1 MDAADMP
8 AATWEV
14 RPEFDGPDATEQS
27 ANTMNW
33 ALKLQPGVETAQAG
47 LLDRGAGTSLI
58 ATMIVPAES
67 AGAALDI
74 AIAAFEHA
82 ALDADV
88 RLGRLREVVV
98 APADIDPRD

>member
-1 MDAADMP
+1 MNTADTP

-14 RPEFDGPDATEQS
+14 RPEFDGPGATEQS

-47 LLDRGAGTSLI
+47 LIDRGIGMSLT
-58 ATMIVPAES
+58 ATMLVTAES

-74 AIAAFEHA
+74 AVAAFEHA

-88 RLGRLREVVV
+88 RLGGLREIVV
-98 APADIDPRD
+98 APADFDPRD